1 MPALDKTGK
10 YLFAIAILA
19 FGIEQFIFLH
29 PLTAFMPMTGIPEK
43 QLTIAVLTGILFIL
57 AAIRLDFDIGGKYT
71 AWFPCSLFMLL
82 FLLLHLSGLIKD
94 IHNGSE
100 WTVCFELIAL
110 SSGALI
116 SVISSL
122 PELLKPQ
129 PAYNFKW
136 FNVARILF
144 ALALIVFSG
153 LHFIYAD
160 YIATLIPKWI
170 PFPLFW
176 AYFFGVAF
184 ITTAISLLLQLV
196 VRLSTSLLSIMFFV
210 WVLVLHLPRCINNAH
225 TESEWTSLFIAL
237 AMGSTALMF
246 AGVYN
251 RRNKIEV
258 KPL

>member
-1 MPALDKTGK
+1 MPALIKTGK
-10 YLFAIAILA
+10 YLFAIAVLA

-29 PLTAFMPMTGIPEK
+29 PLTAFIPMTGMPEK
-43 QLTIAVLTGILFIL
+43 QLTIAVITGILFIL
-57 AAIRLDFDIGGKYT
+57 AAIRLAFNIGGKYT
-71 AWFPCSLFMLL
+71 AWFPCTLLILL
-82 FLLLHLSGLIKD
+82 FLLLHLSGLVKD

-110 SSGALI
+110 GSGALI
-116 SVISSL
+116 SVILSS
-122 PELLKPQ
+122 PELFKPQ
-129 PAYNFKW
+129 PD
-136 FNVARILF
+136 FNLRWLHVARILF

-153 LHFIYAD
+153 LHFVYAD

-184 ITTAISLLLQLV
+184 IATALSLLLQLI

-210 WVLVLHLPRCINNAH
+210 WVLVLHLPRCIHNAH

-246 AGVYN
+246 TGVYN
-251 RRNKIEV
+251 KRNKIE
-258 KPL
+258 LIA